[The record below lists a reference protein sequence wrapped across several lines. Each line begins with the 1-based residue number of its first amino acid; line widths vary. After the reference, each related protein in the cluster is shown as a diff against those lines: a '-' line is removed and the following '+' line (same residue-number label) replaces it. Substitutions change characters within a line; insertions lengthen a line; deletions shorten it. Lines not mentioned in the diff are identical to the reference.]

1 MKKIIFTLLAIVC
14 TIATNAETT
23 YTTEKDLAYRSNA
36 SGYAGERCTVDVYHQ
51 TEATACPTVVWFH
64 GGGLEGG
71 AKEIPTELTDCGM
84 VVVGVNYRLLPKCT
98 IDDCIDDAAAAIAW
112 AYRNAERFGG
122 DRGKLFVA
130 GHSAGGYLIDMVTLN
145 KKWLAKYDLDPDT
158 IIAGAF
164 PFSGQCITHF
174 NVRKQKGLQPLQPTI
189 DEYAPLY
196 WVRNG
201 CPPMV
206 IISGDRNIEIF
217 GRYEEQA
224 YLYRMLKLNG
234 NDNVYLYEL
243 QGHDHGKMMH
253 PAFHILKEHI
263 KTITNSK

>member
-14 TIATNAETT
+14 TIATNAKTT

-36 SGYAGERCTVDVYHQ
+36 SGYAGERCTVDVYHP
-51 TEATACPTVVWFH
+51 TEATACPTVVSFH

-71 AKEIPTELTDCGM
+71 AKEIPSELTDCGM